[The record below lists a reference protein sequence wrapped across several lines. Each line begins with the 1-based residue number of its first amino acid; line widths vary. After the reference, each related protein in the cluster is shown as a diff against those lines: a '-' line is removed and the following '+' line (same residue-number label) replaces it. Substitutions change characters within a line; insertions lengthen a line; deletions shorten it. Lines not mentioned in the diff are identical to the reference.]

1 MPRASDISQF
11 LPDPRVFRRRLL
23 RWFERAGRDLPW
35 RRTRDPYAILV
46 SEVMLQQ
53 TQVATVLPYYRRW
66 LERFPNFAALARAT
80 EPEVLH
86 AWQGLGY
93 YGRARNLH
101 ATAKNVTEK
110 LGGQLPQDPAAMAQL
125 PGIGRYTSGAI
136 ASFAFDRSAPVVEGN
151 IARLLARLTNCKIAI
166 DTAAGRARL
175 WQTAELLV
183 PRRNARTFNSAL
195 MDLGATVCLP
205 RRPRCGE
212 CPVSLFCCAQRPETL
227 PVKRKRPGTIH
238 RREAHGFSRRRHAI
252 LLEQSR
258 TRWRGMWILPR
269 LTHSPRR
276 SPLFELDFPF
286 THHRIT
292 LAVYETSRLPSPN
305 ENQNWFSIPALE
317 RLPMPTPHRRAL
329 AQLLSAKRGA
339 RIQRLS

>member
-1 MPRASDISQF
+1 MPRASDIPQY
-11 LPDPRVFRRRLL
+11 LPDARVFRRRLL

-66 LERFPNFAALARAT
+66 LGRFPNFAALARAT
-80 EPEVLH
+80 EPDVLH

-101 ATAKNVTEK
+101 ATARNVTEK
-110 LGGQLPQDPAAMAQL
+110 FGSQLPQDPAAMAQL
-125 PGIGRYTSGAI
+125 PGIGRYTAGAI
-136 ASFAFDRSAPVVEGN
+136 ASFAFDRSAPVVDAN
-151 IARLLARLTNCKIAI
+151 IARLLARLTNCKIPI

-175 WQTAELLV
+175 WQTARLLV
-183 PRRNARTFNSAL
+183 PRRNARIFNSAL

-205 RRPRCGE
+205 RQPRCGE
-212 CPVSLFCCAQRPETL
+212 CPVSLFCRAQRPERL
-227 PVKRKRPGTIH
+227 PVKRKRPGTIR

-269 LTHSPRR
+269 LFYPPRR
-276 SPLFELDFPF
+276 SPLLELDFPF

-292 LAVYETSRLPSPN
+292 LAVYDTPRPPSPN
-305 ENQNWFSIPALE
+305 ENQNWFSVSALE
-317 RLPMPTPHRRAL
+317 RLPIPTPHRRAL
-329 AQLLSAKRGA
+329 AQIFLPSEVRPSS
-339 RIQRLS
+339 I